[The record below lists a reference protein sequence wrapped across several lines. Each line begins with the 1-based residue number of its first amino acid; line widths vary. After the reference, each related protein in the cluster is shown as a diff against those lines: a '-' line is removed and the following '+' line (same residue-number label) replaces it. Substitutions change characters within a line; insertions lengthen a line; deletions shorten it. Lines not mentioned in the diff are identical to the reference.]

1 MAIKYLDE
9 AGLQTFWTKIK
20 KYTGDNFVS
29 TGSTTI
35 TDNFA
40 LKTKDDRTVFGIKS
54 SIVSGVERSSVLNL
68 TGLPILSTDQIVA
81 SRFRLASEELALNTN
96 FLMANGDTKTYSEV
110 INKILK
116 EQQIATQTWTTSEES
131 YSVEGWI
138 NKIIQN
144 TYNRDTINE
153 KIDAL
158 SSKVTAVLTWKG
170 TKDSLSEI
178 TSLTNVS
185 KGDVWHN
192 NADGKEYVAT
202 DAVGGTANPSVWEEL
217 GNTQDLSAYNEAI
230 KNLEFGVDQK
240 LAVLQW
246 TNILGSA
253 KKAQVPV
260 ASTAQTGVVRLY
272 DIGSESDL
280 NLSENAVVQL
290 TANNAAY
297 VSQKLTLKDSTAV
310 NDKLPILISEGKVG
324 AKYLP
329 SQSDYFYYNPKS
341 RTLFVETIKQTADVS
356 ETLPPNLGSVTVG
369 GTKQIM
375 YLKNGTLTA
384 GEQLVAITTEFINSL
399 V

>member
-1 MAIKYLDE
+1 MAINYLDQ

-20 KYTGDNFVS
+20 TYTGDNFVS

-40 LKTKDDRTVFGIKS
+40 LKTKDSRIVFNIKS
-54 SIVSGVERSSVLNL
+54 SVVAGEERASVLNL

-96 FLMANGDTKTYSEV
+96 FLMANGDTKAYSEV
-110 INKILK
+110 INKILR
-116 EQQIATQTWTTSEES
+116 EQQITTQTWATSSES

-230 KNLEFGVDQK
+230 KELGFTISNK
-240 LAVLQW
+240 LTRLNW
-246 TNILGSA
+246 TKVSEQELGM
-253 KKAQVPV
+253 QLPV
-260 ASTAQTGVVRLY
+260 ASTIQTGVIRLY
-272 DIGSESDL
+272 DTSKESDL
-280 NLSENAVVQL
+280 NLTENAIVQL

-297 VSQKLTLKDSTAV
+297 VSQRLTLKDSTDA
-310 NDKLPILISEGKVG
+310 NSKLPVLLGEGTPG
-324 AKYLP
+324 TKYLP
-329 SQSDYFYYNPKS
+329 SQSYQFYYNPKS
-341 RTLFVETIKQTADVS
+341 KTLFVNTIKQSQDVS
-356 ETLPPNLGSVTVG
+356 EALPPNLGSVTVG
-369 GTKQIM
+369 GTNQIM

-384 GEQLVAITTEFINSL
+384 GEELVAITTEFINSL